1 VRFVAS
7 ASILI
12 RFHEG
17 FEPLKLPLAV
27 GQAVEIPLVNR
38 SSKPVRYT
46 VAVKLSRGFRQS
58 ILAVEVNGETRYL
71 GRSTP
76 QASFSLDLEPGASAK
91 LSVRF
96 IAPRSESEAEAELE
110 VSVKSLA
117 VVSALAR

>member
-1 VRFVAS
+1 MAS